1 MSHYYETDPNL
12 DTTEFEIHFNLHDQD
27 YTLLSS
33 AGVFS
38 KEGLDTGSRILI
50 ETVLDHAS
58 PAKNLLDLGC
68 GTGVI
73 GVVLAHN
80 WHCPVTGIDPNGQA
94 CHLADE
100 NYTRYHIDHTVLET
114 DHIPQDLPSFDT
126 IVLNPPIRTGKKV
139 IYALFEQA
147 ANHLSPDGSLW
158 IVIRK
163 QHGAQSALENLESL
177 GLTCERVCR
186 DKGFWVICATRK
198 TQEAK

>member
-1 MSHYYETDPNL
+1 MSHYYENDPNL
-12 DTTEFEIHFNLHDQD
+12 DHTEFEIAFTLHDQP
-27 YTLLSS
+27 YRLLSS

-50 ETVLDHAS
+50 ETLLDHAD
-58 PAKNLLDLGC
+58 AATNLLDLGC
-68 GTGVI
+68 GIGVI
-73 GVVLAHN
+73 GVVLANN
-80 WHCPVTGIDPNGQA
+80 WHCPVTGIDPNAQA
-94 CHLADE
+94 CHLAKE
-100 NYTRYHIDHTVLET
+100 NYARYEIDHTVLEI

-147 ANHLSPDGSLW
+147 AHHLSPDGSLW

-163 QHGAQSALENLESL
+163 QHGAQSALEKLESL
-177 GLTCERVCR
+177 GLFCQRVCR